1 MRKGKSGQFSRAVD
15 RWVHGLTIVAMAGM
29 ILLGASALAGIPL
42 IIVAELLGQPWL
54 GNWATIAT
62 LTGLVTLPYLLTH
75 RATVDA
81 LRHFLDPKV
90 RQD

>member
-1 MRKGKSGQFSRAVD
+1 MQKGKGGQLSRAVD
-15 RWVHGLTIVAMAGM
+15 RWVHGLAIVAMSGAM
-29 ILLGASALAGIPL
+29 LLAALTLAGIPL
-42 IIVAELLGQPWL
+42 IIGAELLGQPWL
-54 GNWATIAT
+54 GNWANIAT

-90 RQD
+90 RED

>member
-1 MRKGKSGQFSRAVD
+1 MQKGKGGQLSRAVD
-15 RWVHGLTIVAMAGM
+15 RWVHGLITVALAGM
-29 ILLGASALAGIPL
+29 ILLAASALAGIPL
-42 IIVAELLGQPWL
+42 VIAAELLGQPWL
-54 GNWATIAT
+54 GNWANIAT

>member
-1 MRKGKSGQFSRAVD
+1 MRKGKSGQFSRAAD

-54 GNWATIAT
+54 GNWANIAT

-90 RQD
+90 RED